1 MKFISSPLFSRQL
14 NEKRSGTAQP
24 QIPANVLRE
33 ITIAIPSTLAEQQA
47 IVSEIESRLSVC
59 DKLEQT
65 IEDSLKKS
73 EALRQSILK
82 KAFEGDLTKDWRLP
96 AGRQGKNGDVYI
108 VENRSG
114 KLMPKRKEAYFVYVL
129 ECEDGSIYKGV
140 TSDLNKRINDHLAGI
155 GAEWTKTHR
164 PIALIHYE
172 EFKSEK
178 EAVEREKYLKSGVG
192 REWLKELQKEKAE
205 QYLSAEKLL
214 ERIKA
219 EKALAAGREKLRS
232 KKMKEK

>member
-1 MKFISSPLFSRQL
+1 MRKF
-14 NEKRSGTAQP
+14 E
-24 QIPANVLRE
+24 IP
-33 ITIAIPSTLAEQQA
+33 IPPTPEEQQA
-47 IVSEIESRLSVC
+47 IVAEIESRLSVC

-65 IEDSLKKS
+65 IEDSLRKAG
-73 EALRQSILK
+73 ALRQSILK
-82 KAFEGDLTKDWRLP
+82 KAFAGELTREWRLP
-96 AGRQGKNGDVYI
+96 AGRQVKNGDVHI

-140 TSDLNKRINDHLAGI
+140 TSNLNKRINDHLAGT

-219 EKALAAGREKLRS
+219 EKAIAGGGKQQTLRKT
-232 KKMKEK
+232 KKR